1 MIATHLFNKI
11 SFTLATFATA
21 SLFLCSCSD
30 SQAEK
35 DYVLEPLEP
44 ETAAD
49 STADSTADTSS
60 FSLDSIHS
68 IKGFVNRGQMYVG
81 NEIVLPVDPASLSAD
96 GRRAAFSAG
105 DISVPDGSFRR
116 SLRRRPQGN
125 RHRSE
130 RPDAHAGKATHLLP
144 RQGNIVRFRHGRL
157 AIRNRRPVDARH
169 PGRSI
174 QPDES
179 GDKTE
184 RQQLPLGRNRSC
196 RRILIQQGF
205 RFGTRQRHAERF
217 DNGSLLELRQPHK
230 P

>member
-1 MIATHLFNKI
+1 MIATRIFNKI

-81 NEIVLPVDPASLSAD
+81 NEIVLSELDSNLKETGNLFVGIITDSSGAYPALCT
-96 GRRAAFSAG
+96 
-105 DISVPDGSFRR
+105 P
-116 SLRRRPQGN
+116 
-125 RHRSE
+125 
-130 RPDAHAGKATHLLP
+130 
-144 RQGNIVRFRHGRL
+144 
-157 AIRNRRPVDARH
+157 
-169 PGRSI
+169 
-174 QPDES
+174 
-179 GDKTE
+179 
-184 RQQLPLGRNRSC
+184 
-196 RRILIQQGF
+196 
-205 RFGTRQRHAERF
+205 
-217 DNGSLLELRQPHK
+217 
-230 P
+230 